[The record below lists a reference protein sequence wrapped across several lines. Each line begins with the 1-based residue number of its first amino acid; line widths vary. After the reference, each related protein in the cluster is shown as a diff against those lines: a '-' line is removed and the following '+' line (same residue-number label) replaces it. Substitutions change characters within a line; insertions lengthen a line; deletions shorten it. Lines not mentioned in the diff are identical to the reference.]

1 MKKYLVR
8 NILLE
13 LFIIG
18 SIYAPWYTN
27 AMWCFGAGNEPALGT
42 FLNTLY
48 FFGAVV
54 VFAFF
59 SDKWWDIPCGIY
71 MLLMAAGAVS
81 GIISPESGI
90 YEAFNLLVLSPTWG
104 LLHFNPYSNVLG
116 VISLI
121 ITLLFSLSI
130 IGIILYKYK
139 PKHKK

>member
-1 MKKYLVR
+1 MKKYLVK

-104 LLHFNPYSNVLG
+104 LFHFNPYSNVLG